1 MPSSQHRY
9 VAHFGTLVPGPW
21 VCGCLCERERAGLQ
35 TLAAKIGDKFDTK
48 KEAQLGIKEVGM
60 ILNLTG
66 VYYTPEQLESMWT
79 DLGAKGYHAIFLED
93 KISRTEFIN
102 VHNRMAPS
110 AVFPIAVLFF

>member
-1 MPSSQHRY
+1 
-9 VAHFGTLVPGPW
+9 
-21 VCGCLCERERAGLQ
+21 
-35 TLAAKIGDKFDTK
+35 
-48 KEAQLGIKEVGM
+48 M

-102 VHNRMAPS
+102 VHNRMAPL
-110 AVFPIAVLFF
+110 AVFPIAVFFF